1 MDFSLNPTAQA
12 ILMLIHGCMTR
23 KGKQWNLISQSWML
37 QQLQTI
43 YGISISRSCLNYN
56 LSALR
61 SSGYL
66 SSVKRHKRGD
76 HGELVCQ
83 VTLYKMT
90 HKLRQFFIRLNNY
103 FRQIRWVVPHKWL
116 SHRAAQ
122 RITPP
127 TYPHDDDIIDR
138 STIRE
143 FIDSLADPDLP
154 LGFSQV

>member
-37 QQLQTI
+37 EQLKNI

-56 LSALR
+56 LATLR
-61 SSGYL
+61 SAGYL
-66 SSVKRHKRGD
+66 VSVKRHIRGD
-76 HGELVCQ
+76 YGQLVCR

-90 HKLRQFFIRLNNY
+90 QKLRLFFVRLNNY
-103 FRQIRWVVPHKWL
+103 FRQIRWVTPKKWL
-116 SHRAAQ
+116 SHRAVL

-127 TYPHDDDIIDR
+127 TYPHDEDIIDR

-143 FIDSLADPDLP
+143 FIDSLSDPDLP